1 MVKLIFQTAGHPVK
15 GFCQIAEFL
24 AYKIRSGAVSQEGGD
39 KIWRVALEHP
49 EKVDAITDILDMD
62 LPEDETL
69 AKVERLVS

>member
-1 MVKLIFQTAGHPVK
+1 MKEKREVIS
-15 GFCQIAEFL
+15 QIAEFL
-24 AYKIRSGAVSQEGGD
+24 SYKIRSGAVSQEGGD
-39 KIWRVALEHP
+39 KIWRVALAHP

>member
-1 MVKLIFQTAGHPVK
+1 MKEKREVIS
-15 GFCQIAEFL
+15 QIAEFL
-24 AYKIRSGAVSQEGGD
+24 SYKIRSGAVSQEGGD

-62 LPEDETL
+62 LPENETL

>member
-1 MVKLIFQTAGHPVK
+1 MKEKREVIS
-15 GFCQIAEFL
+15 QIAEFL
-24 AYKIRSGAVSQEGGD
+24 SYKIRSGAVSQEGGD
-39 KIWRVALEHP
+39 KIWRVALELP

>member
-1 MVKLIFQTAGHPVK
+1 MKEKREVIS
-15 GFCQIAEFL
+15 QIAEFL
-24 AYKIRSGAVSQEGGD
+24 SYKIRSGAVSQEGGD
-39 KIWRVALEHP
+39 KIWRVALGHP

>member
-1 MVKLIFQTAGHPVK
+1 MKEKREVIS
-15 GFCQIAEFL
+15 QIAEFL

-62 LPEDETL
+62 LP
-69 AKVERLVS
+69 